1 MPMTYDE
8 ESYILDSITQI
19 QAEVHQ
25 NNLMLKDLCNAVNV
39 YLSNHH
45 QENEDDFGR
54 NVLANLISQ
63 FIDLSPKNRK

>member
-1 MPMTYDE
+1 MTYKE

-54 NVLANLISQ
+54 NILANLISGLA
-63 FIDLSPKNRK
+63 DLKGFRRS